1 MASPSTTKC
10 PYPSSESDVWN
21 FVHDSLTGNNY
32 EQWRQQM
39 HNLIEKAKLVGF
51 IDGTTKAPPKK
62 DSESEN
68 YRSWKRSDDLLQKWI
83 RTTLAEDICKGVKRV
98 RTAKGLWTKLEKWFS
113 KPIIITPS
121 SMASSSLS
129 SRNSSSAK
137 WFSKPII
144 ITPSS
149 MASSSLSSRNSSSAI
164 VEYPV
169 SEFVKKS
176 LSVFENNYSEWRQQ
190 MYSLIKSEGLV
201 DLVSGAVEAPAKRS
215 DEDKL
220 QGWIR
225 TTLSTDIPEHVV
237 RSRTA
242 KSMWTKL
249 ERIFG
254 HYVPLHKAAIKGDW
268 KMANKFIE
276 QEPDIAIRAGITED
290 SETMLI
296 VAVKSERRNKFV
308 KELHQKNN
316 SPSQGCRGWQHGCS
330 RTVAARG
337 HRKMV
342 LYLLSVTNPST
353 NHLSRL
359 LSRSLSNANHL
370 LPNSQNPKP
379 MDDGKR
385 KGIDD
390 DRWNPTPFDGES
402 GFRILHLL
410 ISSRLYDIALALL
423 RDKPE
428 LAFFIPEKEKDL
440 LNYHSLM
447 AIAQKPSSFRS
458 GASFNF
464 FQNKIYW
471 CVPLKLENITEHK
484 KKPDIENAANGCIY
498 GVCGKALNLKSH
510 YSL

>member
-10 PYPSSESDVWN
+10 PYSSSESDVWN

-39 HNLIEKAKLVGF
+39 HNLIEKEKLVGF

-68 YRSWKRSDDLLQKWI
+68 YRSWKISDDLLQKWI
-83 RTTLAEDICKGVKRV
+83 RTTLAEDICKEVKRV
-98 RTAKGLWTKLEKWFS
+98 RTAKGLWTKLE
-113 KPIIITPS
+113 
-121 SMASSSLS
+121 
-129 SRNSSSAK
+129 K

-176 LSVFENNYSEWRQQ
+176 LSVSENNYSEWRQQ

-308 KELHQKNN
+308 KELVERMSPEDLALGDTRKTTALHRAAGAGNMDAAELLVNKNPHLPN
-316 SPSQGCRGWQHGCS
+316 AQTYDKRIPLYFA
-330 RTVAARG
+330 AARG

-359 LSRSLSNANHL
+359 GSRSLSNANHL

-471 CVPLKLENITEHK
+471 C
-484 KKPDIENAANGCIY
+484 
-498 GVCGKALNLKSH
+498 
-510 YSL
+510 